1 MEFQQPQWET
11 MAEKA
16 EKLRHSKAQYE
27 QFVLCGQEDPY
38 KTFIR
43 NRVVKAIAGPKG
55 SNLLAMVRIK
65 NSGPKA
71 RRYRQDANR
80 VIFEDKNLQQQMVNN
95 FLTPEERFVVHK
107 LKNPSIVKADGSVV
121 KLCWHHSPNHILTVF
136 LIPVDIHKRNLHVD
150 GKGGRRYEVPDL
162 RQKLKTR

>member
-1 MEFQQPQWET
+1 MEIQQPQRET

-16 EKLRHSKAQYE
+16 EKLRHAKAQYN

-38 KTFIR
+38 APFIK
-43 NRVVKAIAGPKG
+43 NREIKAIAGPKG

-71 RRYRQDANR
+71 RRYRLDANR
-80 VIFEDKNLQQQMVNN
+80 ILFEDQTLQQQIVEN
-95 FLTPEERFVVHK
+95 LLVLEDRLVVHK
-107 LKNPSIVKADGSVV
+107 LKNPSIVKADGTVV
-121 KLCWHHSPNHILTVF
+121 KFCWHHSPNHILTIS
-136 LIPVDIHKRNLHVD
+136 LISADIHKRNLHVD

-162 RQKLKTR
+162 RRTV